1 MSRNRNQKCK
11 FESSFCRLAAPHCDP
26 RIVLLGVWL
35 PIRKLGR
42 KDCLSAHAAPRKIR
56 LLGIIVP
63 RIPRCGF
70 RHICGPSVRPNQ
82 NRLEGF
88 RHSAK
93 LYRGT
98 HEIFISKDLCE
109 RVQVVLRGHHQA
121 RYGKQEIA
129 FRGLLR
135 CAHDNCAITAERK
148 KGKYV
153 YYRCTGY
160 RGKCATPRFTESEMA
175 EELGVVLKNI
185 HIPNATRAQLQES
198 LSRDQDQG
206 VDNATAQRNSLEQ
219 RLAVVQRRMDQAYQ
233 DKLEGKI
240 PQEFWERKMLEWTE
254 DERHI
259 QAGLTRL
266 EVPSSGRILDAK
278 RIFRTR
284 QQSLFSIPYAESRA
298 TSRIAQNGAFE
309 LLYRCSK
316 RPT

>member
-1 MSRNRNQKCK
+1 
-11 FESSFCRLAAPHCDP
+11 
-26 RIVLLGVWL
+26 
-35 PIRKLGR
+35 
-42 KDCLSAHAAPRKIR
+42 
-56 LLGIIVP
+56 
-63 RIPRCGF
+63 
-70 RHICGPSVRPNQ
+70 
-82 NRLEGF
+82 
-88 RHSAK
+88 
-93 LYRGT
+93 
-98 HEIFISKDLCE
+98 
-109 RVQVVLRGHHQA
+109 
-121 RYGKQEIA
+121 
-129 FRGLLR
+129 
-135 CAHDNCAITAERK
+135 
-148 KGKYV
+148 
-153 YYRCTGY
+153 
-160 RGKCATPRFTESEMA
+160 MA

-233 DKLEGKI
+233 NKLGGRI
-240 PQEFWERKMLEWTE
+240 PQEFWERKILEWTE

-298 TSRIAQNGAFE
+298 TSHIAQNGAFE

-316 RPT
+316 CPA